1 MSTTTPNL
9 GLFKYDPSTDSAQT
23 FNITKALN
31 ENWDKIDDGMKAN
44 ADKIKT
50 LQDGQKNKADL
61 VEGKVPSNQIPS
73 LEYAAKKH
81 ASQHATGGSDPITPA
96 SIGAAPAYTYGT
108 ADLTAGSSALETGK
122 IYLCYE

>member
-44 ADKIKT
+44 EDKIKT
-50 LQDGQKNKADL
+50 LQDGQ
-61 VEGKVPSNQIPS
+61 E
-73 LEYAAKKH
+73 KH

-108 ADLTAGSSALETGK
+108 ADLTAGSSTLETGK